1 MSLQGGALIA
11 ILLAIAGLH
20 FYWGLGGFWPG
31 HDSNSLRETVVG
43 TKGGPMFGFWACAMV
58 VGALAAAA
66 AFVWARHSPL
76 MQSPLRVVILAAYA
90 VLILVFAAR
99 GVASYVSPVFDYA
112 RGRPFFE
119 LNLWLYAPLCL
130 LIATLYVID
139 FPRGQEAH

>member
-1 MSLQGGALIA
+1 VSLPGAALIA

-20 FYWGLGGFWPG
+20 LYWGLGGLWPG

-43 TKGGPMFGFWACAMV
+43 AARGPMPGLWPSAMV
-58 VGALAAAA
+58 AAALAAAA
-66 AFVWARHSPL
+66 IIVWARHSPL
-76 MQSPLRVVILAAYA
+76 NEGMLRGLILAGYV

-99 GVASYVSPVFDYA
+99 GLAPYVSPVFEYA

-130 LIATLYVID
+130 AIAALYVLD
-139 FPRGQEAH
+139 FPRR